1 MLTVSDVAE
10 KLGLKVVVR
19 GDLSEIVSG
28 CYVSDLLSDVMAHSK
43 ERELWITLQTLPN
56 IVAVAVI
63 KGIAALI
70 LTNGRNPEPATVI
83 KAETEKMTI
92 MISHHSTFEL
102 AGLLYSMIKESR
114 PPQAGPS

>member
-10 KLGLKVVVR
+10 KLGLKVVVQ

-43 ERELWITLQTLPN
+43 ERELWITLQTHPN

-70 LTNGRNPEPATVI
+70 LTNGRNPEPATII

-92 MISHHSTFEL
+92 MISPHSTFEL

-114 PPQAGPS
+114 PSQAGPS